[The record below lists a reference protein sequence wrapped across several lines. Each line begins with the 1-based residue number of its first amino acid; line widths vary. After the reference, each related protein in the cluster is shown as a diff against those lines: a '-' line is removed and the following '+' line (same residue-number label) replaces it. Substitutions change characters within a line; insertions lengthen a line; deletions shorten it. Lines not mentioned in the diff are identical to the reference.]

1 MHLRFPTPPHPK
13 LKTMNTTIT
22 RMIAVA
28 LALIIGKMKGFI
40 Q

>member
-1 MHLRFPTPPHPK
+1 VKENH
-13 LKTMNTTIT
+13 TMNTTIT
-22 RMIAVA
+22 RTIMGT